1 MTSLG
6 VPVVTRR
13 VSAIWDTRSKSS
25 CAAGVGSN
33 CRGISCASRRF
44 CVSRNHCERV
54 CRMPLLD
61 GAGSQVF
68 RTQSAVLGDAGEHA
82 RADLF
87 TVMEGEDQVGPARTA
102 PVSYTH
108 LRAHET

>member
-6 VPVVTRR
+6 VPVVMRR
-13 VSAIWDTRSKSS
+13 VSAIWDTIDKPSY
-25 CAAGVGSN
+25 AAGVGSN
-33 CRGISCASRRF
+33 AQRMSCASRRF
-44 CVSRNHCERV
+44 CVSRSHCERV
-54 CRMPLLD
+54 CRMPLLG

-87 TVMEGEDQVGPARTA
+87 TVMEGEDEVGPAGRLST
-102 PVSYTH
+102 
-108 LRAHET
+108 R